1 MKKFSIV
8 LAIIALAFA
17 SLACQTVLSGNK
29 PGVELP
35 ATSDAGS
42 GNSVES
48 PTLPAGNS
56 NDSGSGAVGGESEF
70 PMPDGASNV
79 TNVGGTTNF
88 QVKMSLSDAMKFYKD
103 ALTKSGYKERTI
115 LTVTSDTT
123 FSMVFDG
130 HKSGKAIVVQGVD
143 LKNGSVNISI
153 RLEGV

>member
-1 MKKFSIV
+1 MKKFSVI

-17 SLACQTVLSGNK
+17 SLACQTALGGNK
-29 PGVELP
+29 PGAELP
-35 ATSDAGS
+35 ATSDAGN

-48 PTLPAGNS
+48 PTLQAGNS
-56 NDSGSGAVGGESEF
+56 NDGGAVVGGESEF
-70 PMPDGASNV
+70 PMPDGAINV

-88 QVKMSLSDAMKFYKD
+88 QVKMSLDDAMKFYKD

-123 FSMVFDG
+123 FSMVYDG

-143 LKNGSVNISI
+143 LQDGSVNISI